1 MALKIIFKG
10 SLVRVNTAGHQDLR
24 IPPPG
29 VRNGPKRRGLPPP
42 RAVLLG
48 GGCSLESAAL
58 NAARKLIEALWTGV
72 NPLPISSGAIIR
84 P

>member
-1 MALKIIFKG
+1 MTLKIIFKG

-24 IPPPG
+24 IPP
-29 VRNGPKRRGLPPP
+29 RRTQRSQEKGACPP

-48 GGCSLESAAL
+48 GGCSLESAAS

-72 NPLPISSGAIIR
+72 NYLPISSGAIIR